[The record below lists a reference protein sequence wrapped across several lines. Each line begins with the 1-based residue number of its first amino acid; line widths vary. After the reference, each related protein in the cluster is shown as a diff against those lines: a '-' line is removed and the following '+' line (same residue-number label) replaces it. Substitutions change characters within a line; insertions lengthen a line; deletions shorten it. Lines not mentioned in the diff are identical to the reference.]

1 MCRHTE
7 RILCIHLIVVQVTR
21 FAGPKTPAKHVG
33 LRTRLCNHHGCYL
46 TKSPL
51 SSTWSKVLFYKVI
64 EHSLSS
70 TMLIVSRSPS
80 QCLTGTV
87 VSPREYYFRLRTTA
101 QEAGNM
107 LATCDDLGN
116 IFLASCVVVR
126 RRRQKQSRINHFKR
140 EQAFTKGYRFRDIVV
155 QSARR

>member
-7 RILCIHLIVVQVTR
+7 RILCIHLIMVQVTC

-33 LRTRLCNHHGCYL
+33 LRKRLCNHHGCYL

-51 SSTWSKVLFYKVI
+51 SSTWSKVLLYKVI

-70 TMLIVSRSPS
+70 TMVIVSTSPS

-87 VSPREYYFRLRTTA
+87 VSPREYYFRLRTSRDKWGWA
-101 QEAGNM
+101 C
-107 LATCDDLGN
+107 LAAVLDKSMRHSVSRVPAVNWWWGGEDY
-116 IFLASCVVVR
+116 SCLVGDR
-126 RRRQKQSRINHFKR
+126 C
-140 EQAFTKGYRFRDIVV
+140 
-155 QSARR
+155 AR